1 MIYIYICIYLGPFRD
16 PTEART
22 PRSELPA
29 KNLMMSFAG
38 GSFLGGKL
46 CGKRMQ
52 EGEATR
58 KPCFSKHFCQR
69 FMTH

>member
-1 MIYIYICIYLGPFRD
+1 MYIYIYLGPFRD

-29 KNLMMSFAG
+29 KNLMMSFVG
-38 GSFLGGKL
+38 GSFFGWKTMWQ
-46 CGKRMQ
+46 KDAF

-69 FMTH
+69 LMTHL